1 MSVIWISLIIL
12 AGVGLVTSVVLFVV
26 SKFFVVE
33 QDPRIGQIEKL
44 LPGANCGG
52 CGFPGCSAFAAAAVE
67 KGSLQ
72 GMACNA
78 CSSEKLSAIAAV
90 LGKEAVPVEPKVAVL
105 RCNGT
110 CSNRPAVAVYQ
121 GVRRCSVA
129 NIAGAGESMCSYG
142 CFGFGDCAAACK
154 FGAVTICPETGI
166 ATIDPCKCTGCGA
179 CATACPRG
187 IISLM
192 PKTKPDKRYWV
203 ACSNKEK
210 GAIAKRSCAVACIG
224 CGKCE
229 KVCSFGAISVTDN
242 LALID
247 PAKCFQCGKCLDEC
261 PTKAIQR
268 YDIQDV

>member
-12 AGVGLVTSVVLFVV
+12 AGVGLVTSLVLFVV
-26 SKFFVVE
+26 SKFFKVE
-33 QDPRIGQIEKL
+33 QDPRIELIEKI

-67 KGSLQ
+67 KGSLD
-72 GMACNA
+72 GMVCNA
-78 CSSEKLSAIAAV
+78 CSSEKLAEIAAV
-90 LGKEAVPVEPKVAVL
+90 FGGRTVLTEPKVAVL

-121 GVRRCSVA
+121 GVKRCSVA

-142 CFGFGDCAAACK
+142 CFGFGDCASACS
-154 FGAVTICPETGI
+154 FGAIAVDPDTGI
-166 ATIDPCKCTGCGA
+166 AAIDPEKCTGCGA
-179 CATACPRG
+179 CTKACPRN
-187 IISLM
+187 IIALM

-229 KVCSFGAISVTDN
+229 KVCSFGAISVKDN
-242 LALID
+242 LATID
-247 PAKCFQCGKCLDEC
+247 PAQCFQCGKCFDEC

-268 YDIQDV
+268 YDI